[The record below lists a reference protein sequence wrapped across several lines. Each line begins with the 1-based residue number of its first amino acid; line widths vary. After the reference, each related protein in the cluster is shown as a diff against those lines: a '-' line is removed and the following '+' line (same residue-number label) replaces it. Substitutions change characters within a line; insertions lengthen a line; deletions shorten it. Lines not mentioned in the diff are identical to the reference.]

1 MTSSR
6 SHSGGLEPVVG
17 APALAGGPARAFA
30 IQGKAIEIITQA
42 LMVTWLPRLLGPV
55 EFGRLMVALAVTT
68 LTSVAISLGA
78 PAAFARFVPAE
89 PADRRR
95 GLARAMT
102 RHLLGI
108 RALQLAAAA
117 AVAVAL
123 VLALPSRFPAID
135 TGLVVSA
142 LAIDVAAVLGAQ
154 IALGLGLTWVWS
166 FRIAVKNATLLLA
179 IPLLYVVAG
188 PAALLAGIVVSATA
202 GLAFAAWKSARLV
215 RGALPEVAIPV
226 GAFRYGI
233 VAGLAALVGQVMY
246 RGPVLVSGAL
256 VGSSAQTGFV
266 ALASSIALAVM
277 LAVRELF
284 TVSLPEMVEQWGE
297 EQGRAERLTRRIGWW
312 SIAALTA
319 SAIAGV
325 GLVRPLL
332 PLIVGEQF
340 VEGLDVLVPI
350 LVLLPLLPL
359 PLLGWQ
365 VAALQLRPQVALVIN
380 GAGAVA
386 FAATAAL
393 LIPLLGGA
401 GATAAL
407 LAGVF
412 VSSVLSAWQLP
423 QAVSPALLG
432 VGILGSG
439 TIMALAVLTGLAV

>member
-6 SHSGGLEPVVG
+6 SHAGGLEPELG
-17 APALAGGPARAFA
+17 TPPLAGGPARAAA

-55 EFGRLMVALAVTT
+55 EFGRLMVALTVAT
-68 LTSVAISLGA
+68 LGSIAISLGA

-89 PADRRR
+89 PPDRRR

-108 RALQLAAAA
+108 RALQLAVAA
-117 AVAVAL
+117 AVAAAL
-123 VLALPSRFPAID
+123 VLAARFPAFD

-166 FRIAVKNATLLLA
+166 FRIAVKNAALLIA
-179 IPLLYVVAG
+179 IPVLYAVAG
-188 PAALLAGIVVSATA
+188 PVALLAGIVVSAAA
-202 GLAFAAWKSARLV
+202 GFGFAAWKSAPLV
-215 RGALPEVAIPV
+215 RGALPDVAIPR

-246 RGPVLVSGAL
+246 RGPVLAAGAA
-256 VGSSAQTGFV
+256 VGSSDQTGFV

-297 EQGRAERLTRRIGWW
+297 ERGRAERHTRRIGWW

-319 SAIAGV
+319 SAVAGV

-340 VEGLDVLVPI
+340 VEGLDVLVPV

-365 VAALQLRPQVALVIN
+365 VAALQLRPHVALVIN
-380 GAGAVA
+380 GAGAVVFMTTA
-386 FAATAAL
+386 FL
-393 LIPLLGGA
+393 LIPPLGGI
-401 GATAAL
+401 GATAGL

-412 VSSVLSAWQLP
+412 VSSLLSAWFLP

-432 VGILGSG
+432 VGTLGSG
-439 TIMALAVLTGLAV
+439 AIAALAVVTGLVA

>member
-6 SHSGGLEPVVG
+6 SHSGGLEPELG
-17 APALAGGPARAFA
+17 TAPLAGGPARAAA

-55 EFGRLMVALAVTT
+55 EFGRLMVAVTVTT
-68 LTSVAISLGA
+68 LASVAISLGA

-89 PADRRR
+89 TPDRRK

-108 RALQLAAAA
+108 RALQLGVAAAL
-117 AVAVAL
+117 AVAL
-123 VLALPSRFPAID
+123 VLVLPARFHALD

-166 FRIAVKNATLLLA
+166 FRIAVKNAALLIA
-179 IPLLYVVAG
+179 IPVLYVLMG
-188 PAALLAGIVVSATA
+188 PAALLAGIVVSAAA
-202 GLAFAAWKSARLV
+202 GFGFAAWKSAPLV
-215 RGALPEVAIPV
+215 RGLQPEVAIPR

-246 RGPVLVSGAL
+246 RGPVLAAGAV
-256 VGSSAQTGFV
+256 VGSSDQTGFV

-297 EQGRAERLTRRIGWW
+297 ERGRAERLTRRIGWW
-312 SIAALTA
+312 SIAALTT

-332 PLIVGEQF
+332 PVIVGEQF
-340 VEGLDVLVPI
+340 VEGLDVLVPV

-359 PLLGWQ
+359 PLLCWQ
-365 VAALQLRPQVALVIN
+365 VAALQLRPHVALVIN

-386 FAATAAL
+386 FVATAAL

-401 GATAAL
+401 GATAGL
-407 LAGVF
+407 LTGVF
-412 VSSVLSAWQLP
+412 VSSLLSAWKLP

-432 VGILGSG
+432 AGILGSAAI
-439 TIMALAVLTGLAV
+439 TALAMLTGLVA